1 MANTPKIEPN
11 LLRSS
16 SRRFHRFGNQSFR
29 RLAKRSADVGL
40 TFTDDQFK
48 QNDRHVYQTSAFRSR
63 FNIGKVVW
71 KRPKQLLKEN
81 DFNFDST
88 LLPIFKTDHNHL
100 FVGHSPNSWLVAA
113 ALAIGQHRSL
123 FEQLVNIDEQHF
135 RDQGIAR
142 FTIWQMGVWHKVVVD
157 DRLPSI
163 DSEPIFTRPIW
174 SYSSWWIPML
184 EKAYAKLYGSYEA
197 MVTNGSLHSAL
208 IDFSGGGSVESID
221 LLRFGYSSEQLWH
234 IISREFQSKS
244 LLILKTK
251 EFKPIGS
258 APFGL
263 VSNRYY
269 LIRNIKKP
277 MGTLKRLLSSNSSSS
292 SSSTHHSNQD
302 NLPLL
307 ITNTIADG
315 VKNCKSSLSM
325 NPKKGLQEFW
335 ILSNNITNLFDTLT
349 ICRPFQYHKDSIHR
363 LIVNKSI
370 GCDNSSSSSLQFRFD
385 VRPMSNSSSAMVTTD
400 SSNGVGDGD
409 TNGQHKP
416 HHHHSQCVD
425 VHFNLIQKNSPIIPI
440 GFRIYSIE
448 LNRKFKVH
456 QFSSLPL
463 ITTIDPVQ
471 SRNLIVTISLPANA
485 RYLLKPICPE
495 ISTLLVSIYSPQI
508 NDLRQLTMDMP
519 RHQLLS
525 FMQPVYPSAMTRIHV
540 LGCEGLER
548 QDRFG
553 TANPYC
559 IIRCGRKYVKSSI
572 EYETLMPVWNNFSAI
587 FYHRDIDKMEPIWIE
602 IWNRGILVDYFL
614 GAIKFIPKLTMI
626 IENDNHHN
634 HNYKEEPVLEQQQQQ
649 QDVQSNDMVN
659 QSEEISMPDIT
670 NKDHSDF
677 NYQMNIE
684 TINDD
689 DVHND
694 RTSAKSAPSLIENQD
709 LTCEQQQQQ
718 NVNENDVYGDND
730 DDIICLQL
738 MDKKGHTKRSGFV
751 LLRSE
756 TVEDLKYF

>member
-258 APFGL
+258 APF
-263 VSNRYY
+263 
-269 LIRNIKKP
+269 
-277 MGTLKRLLSSNSSSS
+277 
-292 SSSTHHSNQD
+292 
-302 NLPLL
+302 
-307 ITNTIADG
+307 
-315 VKNCKSSLSM
+315 
-325 NPKKGLQEFW
+325 GLQEFW

>member
-174 SYSSWWIPML
+174 TYSSWWIPML

-251 EFKPIGS
+251 
-258 APFGL
+258 
-263 VSNRYY
+263 VSNR
-269 LIRNIKKP
+269 
-277 MGTLKRLLSSNSSSS
+277 
-292 SSSTHHSNQD
+292 
-302 NLPLL
+302 
-307 ITNTIADG
+307 
-315 VKNCKSSLSM
+315 
-325 NPKKGLQEFW
+325 
-335 ILSNNITNLFDTLT
+335 
-349 ICRPFQYHKDSIHR
+349 
-363 LIVNKSI
+363 
-370 GCDNSSSSSLQFRFD
+370 
-385 VRPMSNSSSAMVTTD
+385 
-400 SSNGVGDGD
+400 
-409 TNGQHKP
+409 
-416 HHHHSQCVD
+416 
-425 VHFNLIQKNSPIIPI
+425 
-440 GFRIYSIE
+440 
-448 LNRKFKVH
+448 
-456 QFSSLPL
+456 
-463 ITTIDPVQ
+463 
-471 SRNLIVTISLPANA
+471 
-485 RYLLKPICPE
+485 
-495 ISTLLVSIYSPQI
+495 
-508 NDLRQLTMDMP
+508 
-519 RHQLLS
+519 
-525 FMQPVYPSAMTRIHV
+525 
-540 LGCEGLER
+540 
-548 QDRFG
+548 
-553 TANPYC
+553 
-559 IIRCGRKYVKSSI
+559 
-572 EYETLMPVWNNFSAI
+572 
-587 FYHRDIDKMEPIWIE
+587 
-602 IWNRGILVDYFL
+602 
-614 GAIKFIPKLTMI
+614 
-626 IENDNHHN
+626 
-634 HNYKEEPVLEQQQQQ
+634 
-649 QDVQSNDMVN
+649 
-659 QSEEISMPDIT
+659 
-670 NKDHSDF
+670 
-677 NYQMNIE
+677 
-684 TINDD
+684 
-689 DVHND
+689 
-694 RTSAKSAPSLIENQD
+694 
-709 LTCEQQQQQ
+709 
-718 NVNENDVYGDND
+718 
-730 DDIICLQL
+730 
-738 MDKKGHTKRSGFV
+738 
-751 LLRSE
+751 
-756 TVEDLKYF
+756 